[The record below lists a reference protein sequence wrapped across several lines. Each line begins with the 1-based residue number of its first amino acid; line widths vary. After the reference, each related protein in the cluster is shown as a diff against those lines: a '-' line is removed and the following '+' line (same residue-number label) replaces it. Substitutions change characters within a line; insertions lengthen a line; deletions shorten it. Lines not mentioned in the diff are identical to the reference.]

1 MSDVLGRVESVAG
14 SRVTAIADG
23 GQVARIGALVK
34 VVDSD
39 REAVGI
45 VAAIEAR
52 PGDSAVHDLIID
64 LLGQVAR
71 RGDGARS
78 EFQRGVTH
86 YPSIGATVALASDD
100 DLAAIYAEPTEPYI
114 RIGTIYG
121 DRKRPAYV
129 LVDDLLAKHF
139 AVLGT
144 SGSGK
149 SCAVALVLAS
159 ILERNRNAHVVLLDP
174 HAEYSNA
181 FGEIA
186 DRVNVDNLRLPLWLL
201 NFEEACRT
209 LIRGGTVHEQQSQA
223 EILKNAIAFAR
234 RHHAK
239 DAPASSITVDTPVPF
254 NVFDLVR
261 HINEEMGRLG
271 KPDSAT
277 PYLRLRSRLE
287 SMREDRRFAFMFD
300 RLAEDNLSEIIG
312 RMLRIPVG
320 GKPLTI
326 IDLSGVPA
334 EVTDVV
340 VSLLCRMIFDFALWA
355 DRSRMPPL
363 LLVCEEAQRYVPA
376 DERIGFAETA
386 RAISRIAKEGRK
398 YGISLALVT
407 QRPTELSVHALSQC
421 GTVFALRLG
430 EELDQR
436 YIANMLPNAPRGM
449 LAALPSLPTQEA
461 IVFGEGVRLPMRV
474 RFNELLPEER
484 PRSENANFSQD
495 WQSDTADAAFRD
507 DSIRRWRNQIRS

>member
-1 MSDVLGRVESVAG
+1 MSEVLGRVESVTG
-14 SRVTAIADG
+14 SRVIAIADG
-23 GQVARIGALVK
+23 RHPARIGALVK
-34 VVDSD
+34 VGDPE

-45 VAAIEAR
+45 VAAVESRA
-52 PGDSAVHDLIID
+52 GDSGAQNLLID

-71 RGDGARS
+71 RADGAAS
-78 EFQRGVTH
+78 HFQRGVTH
-86 YPSIGATVALASDD
+86 YPSVGASVAAAGDD
-100 DLAAIYAEPTEPYI
+100 DLAAIYAEPNEPYI

-121 DRKRPAYV
+121 ERKRPAYA
-129 LVDDLLAKHF
+129 LIDDLLAKHF
-139 AVLGT
+139 AVMGT

-149 SCAVALVLAS
+149 SCAVALILAAV
-159 ILERNRNAHVVLLDP
+159 LERNRNAHVVLLDP

-186 DRVNVDNLRLPLWLL
+186 DGVTVDNLRLPLWLL

-223 EILKNAIAFAR
+223 EILKNAITFAR

-239 DAPASSITVDTPVPF
+239 GGGASSITVDTPVPF

-277 PYLRLRSRLE
+277 PYLRLRTRIE
-287 SMREDRRFAFMFD
+287 SMREDRRFAFMFE
-300 RLAEDNLSEIIG
+300 RLSEDNLSEIMG
-312 RMLRIPVG
+312 RMLRIPVS

-334 EVTDVV
+334 EITDVV

-386 RAISRIAKEGRK
+386 RSISRIAKEGRK

-436 YIANMLPNAPRGM
+436 YITNMLPNAPRGM

-474 RFNELLPEER
+474 RFNDLLPEER
-484 PRSENANFSQD
+484 PRSESAHFSEA
-495 WQSDTADAAFRD
+495 WQSDTADVAFRD

>member
-1 MSDVLGRVESVAG
+1 MDEVLGRVESVAG
-14 SRVTAIADG
+14 SRVTAIAEG
-23 GQVARIGALVK
+23 GQPARIGTLVK
-34 VVDSD
+34 VVDAD
-39 REAVGI
+39 REAVGV
-45 VAAIEAR
+45 VATIEAR
-52 PGDSAVHDLIID
+52 PGDSAYNLVID
-64 LLGQVAR
+64 LLGQIAR
-71 RGDGARS
+71 RADGAAPA
-78 EFQRGVTH
+78 FQRGVTQ
-86 YPSIGATVALASDD
+86 YPSAGAVIAAAGDA
-100 DLAAIYAEPTEPYI
+100 DLAAIYAEPDEPYV
-114 RIGTIYG
+114 RIGSIHG
-121 DRKRPAYV
+121 DRRRPAYA

-149 SCAVALVLAS
+149 SCAVALILAS

-186 DRVNVDNLRLPLWLL
+186 NGVTVDNLRLPLWLL
-201 NFEEACRT
+201 NFEESCRT

-223 EILKNAIAFAR
+223 MILKNAITFAR
-234 RHHAK
+234 QKHQK
-239 DAPASSITVDTPVPF
+239 DGNTTSITVDTPVPF

-261 HINEEMGRLG
+261 YINEEMGRLG
-271 KPDSAT
+271 RPDSAT
-277 PYLRLRSRLE
+277 PYLRLRSRIE

-300 RLAEDNLSEIIG
+300 HLSQDTLSEIIG
-312 RMLRIPVG
+312 RMLRIPVD

-334 EVTDVV
+334 EITDVV

-363 LLVCEEAQRYVPA
+363 LLVCEEAQRYVPSNA
-376 DERIGFAETA
+376 RVGFAETA

-430 EELDQR
+430 EEMDQR

-474 RFNELLPEER
+474 RFNDLLPEER
-484 PRSENANFSQD
+484 PRSESAKFSHA
-495 WQSDTADAAFRD
+495 WQSDSADVTFRD
-507 DSIRRWRNQIRS
+507 DSIRRWRNQIRG

>member
-1 MSDVLGRVESVAG
+1 MNDVLGYVESITG
-14 SRVTAIADG
+14 SRVTAIAEG
-23 GQVARIGALVK
+23 RHPARIGTLVK
-34 VVDSD
+34 IGDSD

-45 VAAIEAR
+45 VAAVEPR
-52 PGDSAVHDLIID
+52 SGNSAAHNLIID
-64 LLGQVAR
+64 LLGQIAR
-71 RGDGARS
+71 RADGTRP

-86 YPSIGATVALASDD
+86 YPSVGATVVAARDD
-100 DLAAIYAEPTEPYI
+100 DLSAIYAEPNEPYI
-114 RIGTIYG
+114 RVGTIYG
-121 DRKRPAYV
+121 ERKHPAYV
-129 LVDDLLAKHF
+129 LVDDMLAKHF
-139 AVLGT
+139 AVMGT

-149 SCAVALVLAS
+149 SCAVALILAAV
-159 ILERNRNAHVVLLDP
+159 LERNRNAHVVLLDP

-186 DRVNVDNLRLPLWLL
+186 DRVTVDNLRLPLWLL

-209 LIRGGTVHEQQSQA
+209 LIRGGTIHEQQSQA
-223 EILKNAIAFAR
+223 EILKNAITFAR
-234 RHHAK
+234 RQHARGGGTG
-239 DAPASSITVDTPVPF
+239 SISVDTPVPF

-277 PYLRLRSRLE
+277 PYLRLRTMIE

-300 RLAEDNLSEIIG
+300 RLSEDSLSEIMG

-334 EVTDVV
+334 EITDVV
-340 VSLLCRMIFDFALWA
+340 VSLLCRMIFDFSLWA
-355 DRSRMPPL
+355 DRVRMPPL

-421 GTVFALRLG
+421 GTVFALRMG

-436 YIANMLPNAPRGM
+436 YVANMLPNAPRGM

-474 RFNELLPEER
+474 RFNDLLPEER
-484 PRSENANFSQD
+484 PRSESARFSEA
-495 WQSDTADAAFRD
+495 WQSDSADVAFRD